1 MGHYTQSK
9 LNLLMLRIISIL
21 TLIKKSN
28 DEDPKLKV
36 GHTLEY
42 QNSKTFLETFF
53 LLSKLF

>member
-36 GHTLEY
+36 GYTLEY
-42 QNSKTFLETFF
+42 QNSKTFLQTFF

>member
-36 GHTLEY
+36 DHRLEY
-42 QNSKTFLETFF
+42 QNSKTFLQTFF